1 MDEEA
6 PTGSIPVGDEPAAT
20 DTQAHADPSPADV
33 NGSAPTLTGQD
44 RDAPDQTSGGA
55 SGQAQAK
62 VEDVKTQAQDKLEDV
77 KTQAQAKVE
86 DVKTQAQ
93 DKLEDVKTQAQA
105 KVEDVKSK
113 AQAKLADVSPESVA
127 QQAWKLVRKYP
138 WPTTVAGALVVGFVL
153 GRSQQTPPAGTD
165 GLDQE

>member
-55 SGQAQAK
+55 SG
-62 VEDVKTQAQDKLEDV
+62 
-77 KTQAQAKVE
+77 QAQAKVE